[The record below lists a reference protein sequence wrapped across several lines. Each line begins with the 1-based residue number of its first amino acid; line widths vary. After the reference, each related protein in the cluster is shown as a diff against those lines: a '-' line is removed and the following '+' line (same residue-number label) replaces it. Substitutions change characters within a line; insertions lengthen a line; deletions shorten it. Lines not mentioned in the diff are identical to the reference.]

1 MYKSEKKIK
10 QNMAKKKK
18 KSYTFFLSYD
28 EKMSL
33 NVKII

>member
-1 MYKSEKKIK
+1 MYKSEKKK
-10 QNMAKKKK
+10 KKKKEKKKK